1 MQTDIFIVNY
11 FSANQTAQAIG
22 SLGFD
27 SAWIFWVIDNSND
40 NEEWLRLERALA
52 PLSLSAD
59 IRLER
64 SASNLGF
71 GGACNQL
78 FKKSH
83 APYLLLLN
91 PDAKLETTQFKTLI
105 AALEKQPNIA
115 ALAPAMYQSQDRQ
128 WAIPCTTPQ
137 SIGQL
142 ILDVLIRRHPAIY
155 RMIWRRYYRTEQAIR
170 HTHKLVLQD
179 YLSGAILLIRRAA
192 AQQASPVRGSLFDE
206 RYFMFFEDADLSRR
220 LRQQGFQL
228 AICPQAIGFHYYQHH
243 LSKNA
248 LMHTS
253 HALYEEQYFPWLA
266 KLKGIRTV
274 LHCLPHWINAQY
286 SNSTIPTSLEELNL
300 LLGKRQLIAWSP
312 SPFVMPALWR
322 TPEPHENASFSIAD
336 WDLLAP
342 GQYFAIACEP
352 IHGRNSL
359 VLTWLRFERSISLT

>member
-1 MQTDIFIVNY
+1 MRTDIFIVNY

-22 SLGFD
+22 TLGSD
-27 SAWIFWVIDNSND
+27 PLWTFWVIDNSND
-40 NEEWLRLERALA
+40 DKEWLRLERALA
-52 PLSLSAD
+52 PLSSSAN
-59 IRLER
+59 IHLER

-78 FKKSH
+78 FEKSH
-83 APYLLLLN
+83 APYVLLLN

-105 AALEKQPNIA
+105 AALEKQPRIA
-115 ALAPAMYQSQDRQ
+115 GLAPAMFQSQDRH
-128 WAIPCTTPQ
+128 WAIPCMTPQ

-142 ILDVLIRRHPAIY
+142 ILEALIRRHPAIY
-155 RMIWRRYYRTEQAIR
+155 RMIWRRYYRTEQALR
-170 HTHKLVLQD
+170 HSHNLVLQD
-179 YLSGAILLIRRAA
+179 YLSGAILLLRRAA
-192 AQQASPVRGSLFDE
+192 AQRASPVKGSLGDE

-220 LRQQGFQL
+220 LRQQDFQL

-243 LSKNA
+243 LSKNR
-248 LMHTS
+248 LMQTS
-253 HALYEEQYFPWLA
+253 HSLYEQQYFSWLQ
-266 KLKGIRTV
+266 KIPRIRSFF
-274 LHCLPHWINAQY
+274 HRLPHWINALY

-322 TPEPHENASFSIAD
+322 SPLPHENTSFSTTD

-352 IHGRNSL
+352 LYGK
-359 VLTWLRFERSISLT
+359 VPAELTWLRFER